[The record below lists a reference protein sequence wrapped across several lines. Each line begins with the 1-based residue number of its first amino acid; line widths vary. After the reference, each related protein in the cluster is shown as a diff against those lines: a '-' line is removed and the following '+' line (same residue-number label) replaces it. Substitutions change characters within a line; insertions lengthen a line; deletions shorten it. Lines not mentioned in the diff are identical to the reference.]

1 EPAVEKLI
9 EKDLMNSTERTA
21 RRTRR
26 WQNDLAWHAN
36 RQDRLRRA
44 TGASAARADEEHRK
58 PSIKPSHAPPSAR
71 RESHAEYGEPP
82 F

>member
-44 TGASAARADEEHRK
+44 AASVSSSPVGRPSPRPPWGEGTEKLAD
-58 PSIKPSHAPPSAR
+58 
-71 RESHAEYGEPP
+71 YGSPP